1 MHFATVLSGRGEQT
15 YERLE
20 RAAKVEEE
28 SDGEG
33 DRALLLCK
41 TTHHH
46 EDQGLIPSRLRT
58 LASPWRWATEPLDAT
73 MNLLI
78 RRMDN
83 TTFVVEVRR
92 KASML
97 DLKEAIQKKFQASG
111 CQVSWPHVWG
121 HFCLSFRDQKL
132 LEEHL
137 TLYKLGIGELDE
149 LVFVRH
155 VDTRP
160 FKDCQQRSFFT
171 NLRRK
176 RDLKC

>member
-111 CQVSWPHVWG
+111 YQVS
-121 HFCLSFRDQKL
+121 CFRDQKL